1 MKHYSWE
8 EFYANYEDWQPG
20 ELWANT
26 FGLKEFGPSNQVA
39 DVICLMECYD
49 DDAGTDHAT
58 KFAERFYESGSKFTP
73 DDLIDMCL
81 SIDEKLLNRLAEDT
95 AVPFNREQ
103 LEDAYSF
110 LEEDVFERISKKV
123 GIDIFDDFEDED
135 PVDEFDDRDFGDD
148 EYFEEEPDEEDFD
161 DDEDF
166 EDDEEEAFD
175 EEWDEPEP
183 LTRREKFAAAATGFA
198 LGALLSGKKVGH
210 PGHCTGDCENC
221 PPHYGYRYGR
231 WYYGHDHQYGCEFG
245 GNKGSGEMD

>member
-39 DVICLMECYD
+39 DVICLMECYY
-49 DDAGTDHAT
+49 DDAGTDYAT
-58 KFAERFYESGSKFTP
+58 KFAEMAYESGVRFTP

-123 GIDIFDDFEDED
+123 GIDIFDDFEDE
-135 PVDEFDDRDFGDD
+135 
-148 EYFEEEPDEEDFD
+148 PDEEDLE

-166 EDDEEEAFD
+166 EEDEDGAFD
-175 EEWDEPEP
+175 EEWDETEP
-183 LTRREKFAAAATGFA
+183 LTRREKFAAAAAGFA
-198 LGALLSGKKVGH
+198 LGALLSGKKDGH

-245 GNKGSGEMD
+245 GNRGSGGMD